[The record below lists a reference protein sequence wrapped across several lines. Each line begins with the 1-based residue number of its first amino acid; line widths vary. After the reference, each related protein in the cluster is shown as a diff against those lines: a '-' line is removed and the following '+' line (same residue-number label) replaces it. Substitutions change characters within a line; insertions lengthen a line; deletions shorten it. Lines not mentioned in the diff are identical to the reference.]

1 MQNRASHS
9 HLLSNNVGNREHS
22 LCDATLYIF
31 NHMKSSTKTC
41 LFRSLLGQESKERH
55 LCMWQLKC
63 SFTNQT
69 CEKKTALGFVFTAYE
84 TTPSRPHLAL
94 FTCLFLLMSFLGVA
108 MYCTDRRRPQRV
120 CEELEAALAVY
131 LLHMKQL
138 LWGCWIWLTMQWLRP
153 TTGGDM
159 EPALFFSRP
168 VFFPIMEGAQ
178 AHKHLRHLARLC
190 TLSAVLN
197 HSHGKKEEKCVTPE
211 ICSLHICLYICWT
224 GHSLLLSCNDFAHL
238 QC

>member
-9 HLLSNNVGNREHS
+9 HPLSNNVGNTESTVCVTLHCIYLIAWNPPPKLASSGLCWVKRAKREICA
-22 LCDATLYIF
+22 CDNSNAHLQ
-31 NHMKSSTKTC
+31 TK
-41 LFRSLLGQESKERH
+41 LVK
-55 LCMWQLKC
+55 K
-63 SFTNQT
+63 
-69 CEKKTALGFVFTAYE
+69 KKTALGFVFTAYE

-120 CEELEAALAVY
+120 CEELEAAMAVY

-168 VFFPIMEGAQ
+168 LFFPIMEGAQ

-197 HSHGKKEEKCVTPE
+197 HSHGEKEEKCVTPE
-211 ICSLHICLYICWT
+211 ICSLHICLYICT
-224 GHSLLLSCNDFAHL
+224 KVVDRPLLIIKL
-238 QC
+238 